1 MQEAVVE
8 EEQQEDQPTCQLI
21 ERLEGGSISANDIK
35 KLRDGGYFTV
45 DAVAQATKKDLGL
58 IKGISEQKVE
68 KLQEAAF
75 KMTQMGF
82 TTATEVHQQ
91 RQDICFLTT
100 GAKELDGLLG
110 GGMETGS
117 ITEIFGEFRT
127 GKTQLCHTL
136 CVTSQLPLEQGGCE
150 GKAMYID
157 TEGTFRPQRLLE
169 IAEKYGLDGQDVLDN
184 VSAPRARCH
193 PAHSSAHRAP
203 SERTYTSRLRPRA
216 RRRVHR
222 SPTLAPTTPSI
233 SCSCSCRRLA

>member
-1 MQEAVVE
+1 MKARLEQLEWVASVPDDTHQ
-8 EEQQEDQPTCQLI
+8 EEQDEQSACQLVA
-21 ERLEGGSISANDIK
+21 RLEGGSISANDIK
-35 KLRDGGYFTV
+35 KLRDAGYYTV
-45 DAVAQATKKDLGL
+45 ESVAQATKKDLTT
-58 IKGISEQKVE
+58 IKGVSEQKVE

-82 TTATEVHQQ
+82 TTATEVHQS

-100 GAKELDGLLG
+100 GSKELDGLLC

-169 IAEKYGLDGQDVLDN
+169 IADKYGLNGQDVLDN
-184 VSAPRARCH
+184 VKQSSRRLRSRGREGTYERSAPFVAGLLCAR
-193 PAHSSAHRAP
+193 
-203 SERTYTSRLRPRA
+203 LQ
-216 RRRVHR
+216 
-222 SPTLAPTTPSI
+222 L
-233 SCSCSCRRLA
+233 